1 MKYKDLYIEKQYPE
15 NEMPI
20 QLVRLNSKS
29 SDYYISPHWHDDF
42 EMVHV
47 ISGELNLYIN
57 NTLIILKSG
66 DVALI
71 NCRNIHRTEPKNCT
85 YEYINFDLQ
94 IFKNKFS
101 AIYATHMEPLQKGT
115 ISTVS
120 IIPPEYRQI
129 NSAVKQLFTT
139 LSLHDKFYE
148 LSTFTSLFVIFDS
161 LFKANLIQE
170 STITN
175 KEIKQ
180 SVVVSNLM
188 RWIEEKYTD
197 DITLTILAEKAHL
210 NKNYICKIFKESTG
224 KTPIEYVNEIR
235 IKNVCDELK
244 KGKKSITTTAL
255 DNGYNDMSYFCKVF
269 KKYMG
274 ITAKKYE
281 MQLRNGKKAK

>member
-1 MKYKDLYIEKQYPE
+1 
-15 NEMPI
+15 
-20 QLVRLNSKS
+20 
-29 SDYYISPHWHDDF
+29 
-42 EMVHV
+42 MVHV

-101 AIYATHMEPLQKGT
+101 TIYSTHMEPLQKGT

-148 LSTFTSLFVIFDS
+148 LSTFTLLFVIFNS

-180 SVVVSNLM
+180 SAVVSNLM